1 MQYSQYLAE
10 LDGSVERMVATLGDE
25 QGVAIP
31 SCPGWAAADLLAHM
45 ANVLAQKLPLFRM
58 RLETAPAP
66 ASWPRAAAGDPDL
79 GATVL
84 RTAKQVGAELA
95 AMGPDVALW
104 SWYER
109 DRSSSFWARRL
120 AHEAAIHRVDAE
132 LAAGLVP
139 DCRRELAADGVGEL
153 LEVFLAR
160 PGRPLGDGG
169 PPAVVDLDGTDLP
182 CQWSVAIGDTEVL
195 VHPGRDGS
203 PSAVLSGPVS
213 ALYLW
218 GWGRRGLEEIAVAG
232 DQSLPGRLRA
242 LAARAT

>member
-10 LDGSVERMVATLGDE
+10 LSGNVERMVAALGNNP
-25 QGVAIP
+25 GVEIP

-45 ANVLAQKLPLFRM
+45 ANVLAHKLPLFRM
-58 RLETAPAP
+58 RLETAPEP
-66 ASWPRAAAGDPDL
+66 ASWCRTAAGDPDL

-84 RTAKQVGAELA
+84 RTAEEVGAELA
-95 AMGPDVALW
+95 AIGPDVALW

-139 DCRRELAADGVGEL
+139 DCRGELAADGVGEL

-169 PPAVVDLDGTDLP
+169 APAVVDLDGTDLP
-182 CQWSVAIGDTEVL
+182 CQWSVAIGDTEVV
-195 VHPGRDGS
+195 VHPGHNDS
-203 PSAVLSGPVS
+203 PDAVLRGPVS

-218 GWGRRGLEEIAVAG
+218 GWGRLGLGEIAVTG